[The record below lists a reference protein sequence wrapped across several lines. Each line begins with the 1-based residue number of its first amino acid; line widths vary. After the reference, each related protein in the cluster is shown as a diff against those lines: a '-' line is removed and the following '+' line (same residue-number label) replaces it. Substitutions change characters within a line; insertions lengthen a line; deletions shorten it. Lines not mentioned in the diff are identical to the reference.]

1 MEAKTRVKENKLNK
15 FFDGLKTFF
24 ESLVESGE
32 TSDTRVESSV
42 REIEAQEGNKKY
54 IDELAEQTG
63 TAHISLDDADKGF
76 VPHAKVSE
84 QTAMKKA
91 SEKSRTR
98 KELKNQEK
106 IRE

>member
-32 TSDTRVESSV
+32 TSDNRVESSV

-54 IDELAEQTG
+54 IDELAKQTG

-76 VPHAKVSE
+76 VPHANVSE
-84 QTAMKKA
+84 KVAMKNA
-91 SEKSRTR
+91 TEKR
-98 KELKNQEK
+98 KKKETQKDQDK
-106 IRE
+106 IIE